1 MTVPVENYFAAFPAS
16 YRAGNVTVGPM
27 TLGQAIM
34 LGAFDIPLAV
44 EMPVPADKLMIAA
57 LLLSKEWRAADRL
70 PDERDFKSFAKQL
83 KKVDG
88 KELKEAVESV
98 RVFAHSTY
106 VKPPKAPAGARKRT
120 TPHGYGWPLEVA
132 EFLCGEYGWSW
143 RDALATPVVTAFA
156 LIATSRQRHGDEPG
170 GFDYMERLKE
180 REVHERKRRAAAAAK
195 TSASPVRTDP
205 NRL

>member
-1 MTVPVENYFAAFPAS
+1 MTVPCENVFAAFPTS
-16 YRAGNVTVGPM
+16 HSVGGVELGPM
-27 TLGQAIM
+27 TVGQAIM
-34 LGAFDIPLAV
+34 LGAFDVPLAV
-44 EMPVPADKLMIAA
+44 EVPVPADKLMVAA
-57 LLLSKEWRAADRL
+57 LVLSKEWRAADRL
-70 PDERDFKSFAKQL
+70 PDERDFKRFAKRL
-83 KKVDG
+83 KADG
-88 KELKEAVESV
+88 NEIKEAVDSV
-98 RVFAHSTY
+98 RAFSFSTY
-106 VKPPKAPAGARKRT
+106 VKPPKPPKGARVRKG
-120 TPHGYGWPLEVA
+120 PHGYGWPLEVA

-170 GFDYMERLKE
+170 GFDYMERIKE

>member
-1 MTVPVENYFAAFPAS
+1 MTVPCENVFAAFPTS
-16 YRAGNVTVGPM
+16 HSVGGVELGPM

-44 EMPVPADKLMIAA
+44 KVPVPADKLMVAA

-70 PDERDFKSFAKQL
+70 PDERDFKRFAKRL
-83 KKVDG
+83 KADCN
-88 KELKEAVESV
+88 EIKEAVDSV
-98 RVFAHSTY
+98 RAFSFSTY
-106 VKPPKAPAGARKRT
+106 VKPPKPPKGARVRKG
-120 TPHGYGWPLEVA
+120 PHGYGWPLEVA

-170 GFDYMERLKE
+170 GFDYMERIKD
-180 REVHERKRRAAAAAK
+180 REVKERKRRAAAAK
-195 TSASPVRTDP
+195 QP
-205 NRL
+205 